1 MKLIFET
8 CQPRKD
14 VLTGDLKEEMFA
26 AHLRDVID
34 AKADPIY
41 RDPAVFFEHT
51 YPTEGIK
58 SLLQGALGRLSGAKP
73 TNAPFTKKRSHTLT
87 CRLPVRLPTCVDR
100 ALCFI
105 PPCRDLLSRLTYG
118 LFMRGERL
126 LGQVKTSVFPT

>member
-1 MKLIFET
+1 MKLIFES

-51 YPTEGIK
+51 YPTDGFK
-58 SLLQGALGRLSGAKP
+58 SLLHGALGRLSGAKP
-73 TNAPFTKKRSHTLT
+73 TNAPIIRLETSFGGGKTHNLIGLYHAARTGKAAKKLLDRFVDEAL
-87 CRLPVRLPTCVDR
+87 LPAEPIKQIAGVSAPTSTR
-100 ALCFI
+100 
-105 PPCRDLLSRLTYG
+105 
-118 LFMRGERL
+118 
-126 LGQVKTSVFPT
+126 